1 MNILKLSPV
10 KREIAELL
18 LAGNSKTKSVSIIAK
33 RRNVTEEQRAYSTYK
48 SYVTMVDNA
57 IKEFQKTQGE
67 SVADKKAVKPLQDFT
82 KGDGKN
88 RVKNR
93 LVDELLYSEVKNGTI
108 LTLSSHQCD
117 TEKRI
122 NKESSLKGFQ
132 FISCECDVNT
142 YNKLNENIKKEK
154 MTFMKAALFCE
165 IGTILKISGQDKF
178 SHLFLDYCDTL
189 KKFASEIEMSIKNN
203 VVVKGGLIWI
213 TVSSRKG
220 EGVTKTELQK
230 LVKNVGGSN
239 YKINYT
245 DSYKDTS
252 PMVTMIVQRLK

>member
-1 MNILKLSPV
+1 
-10 KREIAELL
+10 
-18 LAGNSKTKSVSIIAK
+18 
-33 RRNVTEEQRAYSTYK
+33 
-48 SYVTMVDNA
+48 
-57 IKEFQKTQGE
+57 
-67 SVADKKAVKPLQDFT
+67 
-82 KGDGKN
+82 
-88 RVKNR
+88 
-93 LVDELLYSEVKNGTI
+93 
-108 LTLSSHQCD
+108 
-117 TEKRI
+117 
-122 NKESSLKGFQ
+122 
-132 FISCECDVNT
+132 
-142 YNKLNENIKKEK
+142 
-154 MTFMKAALFCE
+154 MKAALFCE